1 MKMAITKMIDTSV
14 GIPSPHL
21 DTASTR
27 PPARPR
33 VSAAAPKAA
42 RAQGASG
49 FSGAAESDD
58 AGASV
63 RAIDAD
69 EGTS

>member
-1 MKMAITKMIDTSV
+1 MKMAMTKMMDTSV

-21 DTASTR
+21 DTAS
-27 PPARPR
+27 ARPR
-33 VSAAAPKAA
+33 VSAAAPKAGH
-42 RAQGASG
+42 AQGASG
-49 FSGAAESDD
+49 FSDAVEPGD

-63 RAIDAD
+63 RGIEAD